1 MSCVIVTL
9 HRVLV
14 VCLYL
19 ISTYLLL
26 SLPAPCPHRIR
37 DRNCRRFNGI
47 DSRWDATD
55 VNPSFRLPRRESSS
69 IGFDLCDEITC
80 PPALCAIISPA
91 APLSLSL
98 QSYPV
103 PKEESPRRVKADERR
118 SRTSA
123 RKAEIDFFSC
133 TTHFRM
139 TCDFR
144 SPLRAT
150 TPSTNHTEI
159 RSHVYRLHERDAMP
173 ERCEPYA

>member
-1 MSCVIVTL
+1 MVQVRRFLNSVVLTSSVIYPTAALGVLCYRDFTSCTR
-9 HRVLV
+9 RVSV
-14 VCLYL
+14 
-19 ISTYLLL
+19 SHFHL
-26 SLPAPCPHRIR
+26 SAFVPSCPCPHRIR
-37 DRNCRRFNGI
+37 DRNCCRFNGI

-103 PKEESPRRVKADERR
+103 LKEESPRRVKADERR

-133 TTHFRM
+133 TRH
-139 TCDFR
+139 
-144 SPLRAT
+144 LG
-150 TPSTNHTEI
+150 
-159 RSHVYRLHERDAMP
+159 
-173 ERCEPYA
+173 